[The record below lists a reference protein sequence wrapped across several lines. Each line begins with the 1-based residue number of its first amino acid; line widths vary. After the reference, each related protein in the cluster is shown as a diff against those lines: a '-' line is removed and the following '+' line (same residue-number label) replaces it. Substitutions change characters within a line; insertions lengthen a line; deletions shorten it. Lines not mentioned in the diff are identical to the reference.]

1 MEADDPLLQSLLF
14 YEFSIGHQGALSK
27 LVFAVA
33 GWGHVGL
40 GFEPPGE
47 IILITKAQLLADLL
61 DGQVLVCQKLGC
73 TGKDQLILI
82 GAQRQAGFRFE
93 ALVQAGGRNENRL
106 GDLLPAELKGQIAL
120 YIGNGL
126 QDLLGVWLDG
136 KRDFFRKQAICQDLI
151 DMCLEMEHL
160 PVIFKIGDGLQ
171 LLPKGW
177 VGRHLAYFW
186 NHGKGVVAVRGV

>member
-14 YEFSIGHQGALSK
+14 YEFSIGHQVALSK
-27 LVFAVA
+27 LVFAVE
-33 GWGHVGL
+33 GGGHVGL
-40 GFEPPGE
+40 GLEPPGE
-47 IILITKAQLLADLL
+47 IILIAKAKSLADLF
-61 DGQVLVCQKLGC
+61 DGQVLVCQKLRRAGE
-73 TGKDQLILI
+73 DQLILI
-82 GAQRQAGFRFE
+82 GAQRQACFRLK
-93 ALVQAGGRNENRL
+93 ALMQTGGGNINGL

-126 QDLLGVWLDG
+126 QDLLGVGLNG
-136 KRDFFRKQAICQDLI
+136 KWDLFRKQAICQDLI

-177 VGRHLAYFW
+177 GGGHLAYFW
-186 NHGKGVVAVRGV
+186 DHGKGVVAVRGV

>member
-1 MEADDPLLQSLLF
+1 MIRFHRAF
-14 YEFSIGHQGALSK
+14 CFMNFSVDHQGALSK

-82 GAQRQAGFRFE
+82 GSQCESGFRFE

-136 KRDFFRKQAICQDLI
+136 KRDLFRKQAICQDLI
-151 DMCLEMEHL
+151 DMCLEWSIC
-160 PVIFKIGDGLQ
+160 P
-171 LLPKGW
+171 
-177 VGRHLAYFW
+177 
-186 NHGKGVVAVRGV
+186 

>member
-1 MEADDPLLQSLLF
+1 MVDPLLQSLLF

-73 TGKDQLILI
+73 AGKDQLILI

-126 QDLLGVWLDG
+126 QDLLGVGLYG
-136 KRDFFRKQAICQDLI
+136 K
-151 DMCLEMEHL
+151 
-160 PVIFKIGDGLQ
+160 
-171 LLPKGW
+171 
-177 VGRHLAYFW
+177 
-186 NHGKGVVAVRGV
+186 